1 MENVMTWDV
10 SPILFK
16 IGPLTIRWYGLL
28 FATGFYCGYRVLCR
42 LYRNEGHDV
51 DDVLSLLVHTFW
63 GTLIGGRLGHCL
75 LYEPGYYLPR
85 PLEIFQVWKGGLA
98 SHGATIGILIAFA
111 FYVRKYPQYT
121 YSWVFDRLVVGVAA
135 AAGFIRLGNLMNS
148 EILGTPTTLPWGVVF
163 ARVDNVPRHP
173 AMVYES
179 ILYFIS
185 FFILYRYVARRGA
198 NLRRGSSA
206 GLFLLLIFGA
216 RFLVEFVKEEQAAFH
231 WLPMNLGQ
239 LLSIPFLNVGWL
251 LWQNGDRFYE
261 EANRLIEKVTGRKR
275 EPSASVR
282 EVQSGSGRKPARAG
296 KRKKTIVGK

>member
-1 MENVMTWDV
+1 
-10 SPILFK
+10 
-16 IGPLTIRWYGLL
+16 
-28 FATGFYCGYRVLCR
+28 
-42 LYRNEGHDV
+42 V

-75 LYEPGYYLPR
+75 LYDPGYYLPR
-85 PLEIFQVWKGGLA
+85 PLEILQVWKGGLA
-98 SHGATIGILIAFA
+98 SHGATVGILIAFA
-111 FYVRKYPQYT
+111 FYVRKYPKYT

-135 AAGFIRLGNLMNS
+135 AAVFIRLGNLMNS

-185 FFILYRYVARRGA
+185 FLILFRYVDRRGA
-198 NLRRGSSA
+198 SLRRGSSA
-206 GLFLLLIFGA
+206 GLFLLLIFGS

-239 LLSIPFLNVGWL
+239 LLSIPFLIIGWL
-251 LWQNGDRFYE
+251 LWWRGDRFYE
-261 EANRLIEKVTGRKR
+261 EANRLIATVTGRKQ
-275 EPSASVR
+275 ETSASAG
-282 EVQSGSGRKPARAG
+282 EAESGNGRKQARAG
-296 KRKKTIVGK
+296 KRKKSTPGKRS